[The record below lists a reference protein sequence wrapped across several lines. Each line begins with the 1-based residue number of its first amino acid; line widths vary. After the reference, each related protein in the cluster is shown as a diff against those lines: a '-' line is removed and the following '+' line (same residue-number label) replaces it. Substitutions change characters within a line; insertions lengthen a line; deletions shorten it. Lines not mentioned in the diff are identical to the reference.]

1 MIDRLNVNV
10 SNNEGKE
17 AVSKVFGIDFETYNK
32 TAEMS
37 KEMVKPAEITMNI

>member
-1 MIDRLNVNV
+1 MIEVHENPECATSDGMQSLYF
-10 SNNEGKE
+10 K
-17 AVSKVFGIDFETYNK
+17 DFETNK